1 MTKNVLASL
10 LVSICVLL
18 PSPSLAGPRPVTD
31 LVPAD
36 CLVAYM
42 AKPYSETERPSSVSG
57 PTTTAAA
64 DTQPSGLTISSI
76 VVFLNASG
84 LIPDEGQVFADIA
97 AALPLLGRFEHAVVL
112 LDISSRIVPTTTRPD
127 ADGDNEVSLRLKDMQ
142 AAVIFRTE
150 GQQKVVVEQI
160 NRIVGRYTNADV
172 AALAA
177 VTSSGFAY
185 QRLTD
190 ERLPGWAIW
199 EWGRLDDFFVVSFGA
214 GAFEKIVSAYNGKA
228 PCLAEDSWFISATAK
243 IGAGKAMAQWFIAL
257 ARLEECLTH
266 VAQQRHSRV
275 VRALEA
281 DNITH
286 DLWTVGQQGQAWTW
300 FRCYRRNG
308 EDVIHRYSD
317 PKSYPP
323 HHQKIIPAE
332 ASHFAVIHVP
342 TRWLVDNLPRA
353 WLAAQ
358 SESHVRA
365 WSLIWSRLE
374 EETGID
380 IRSGL
385 IDHLGENVVIFDYPP
400 HPLKVPFALTI
411 AIEIDNRKAVQMAT
425 DTLLGAW
432 RRYLDEGADQKIG
445 KKLLRV
451 KVRHDQDGVWFL
463 QAGILGPAMKV
474 TDRYIVIS
482 WSPQALRDALNFIE
496 AAEKPADQP

>member
-1 MTKNVLASL
+1 MTTLVLRSL
-10 LVSICVLL
+10 VFSLCLLL
-18 PSPSLAGPRPVTD
+18 PAQSSAGQRPITA

-36 CLVAYM
+36 CLVAYL
-42 AKPYSETERPSSVSG
+42 AKPYGQPAAASAPA
-57 PTTTAAA
+57 TTAPVDAM
-64 DTQPSGLTISSI
+64 PSEISISSI
-76 VVFLNASG
+76 IVFLSASG

-112 LDISSRIVPTTTRPD
+112 LDISSRVVQTTTRPS
-127 ADGDNEVSLRLKDMQ
+127 AEDNGEVSLRLKDLQ
-142 AAVIFRTE
+142 AAVIFRTAGE
-150 GQQKVVVEQI
+150 QKVVLDQI

-177 VTSSGFAY
+177 VSADGRAY

-190 ERLPGWAIW
+190 ERLPGWAVW

-214 GAFEKIVSAYNGKA
+214 GAFERIVSAHGNKT
-228 PCLAEDSWFISATAK
+228 PSLAEDPWFASATAK
-243 IGAGKAMAQWFIAL
+243 TGGDKAIAQWFIAL
-257 ARLEECLTH
+257 SRLEECLTH
-266 VAQQRHSRV
+266 VAQRRHTRV

-281 DNITH
+281 DGITH
-286 DLWTVGQQGQAWTW
+286 DLWTIGRQGQALTW
-300 FRCYRRNG
+300 FRCYQRSG
-308 EDVIHRYSD
+308 EDVVRRYSD
-317 PKSYPP
+317 PQNYSPY
-323 HHQKIIPAE
+323 QRRIIPVE

-365 WSLIWSRLE
+365 WSMIWSRLE

-400 HPLKVPFALTI
+400 HPLKVPFAMTV

-432 RRYLDEGADQKIG
+432 RRYLDEQAG

-451 KVRHDQDGVWFL
+451 KVRHDADGVWYL

-482 WSPQALRDALNFIE
+482 WSPQALRDALTTIE
-496 AAEKPADQP
+496 RIDKSTEPP